1 MKSAITLKEARDY
14 LLSQPFVEGIG
25 IGDVLRFN
33 PYAMNIN
40 PTLLDKTNREIGK
53 NREKDLEKISDG
65 CEVLGSLAG
74 LFNREEGSLDIHLDT
89 EYNLDTFEMGNLE
102 TACLNLHPGL
112 GDIFESGFYL
122 SHPEEFSRIY
132 IDYLTRQDIALKL
145 HKEYGLFLPT
155 DGSTGSGLN
164 VLTPQIEKV
173 EDLNPLL
180 DFGMAYTDLIYK
192 PKMQKRVEKI
202 SGKLME
208 AISRTYDKL
217 RETE

>member
-1 MKSAITLKEARDY
+1 
-14 LLSQPFVEGIG
+14 
-25 IGDVLRFN
+25 
-33 PYAMNIN
+33 
-40 PTLLDKTNREIGK
+40 
-53 NREKDLEKISDG
+53 
-65 CEVLGSLAG
+65 
-74 LFNREEGSLDIHLDT
+74 
-89 EYNLDTFEMGNLE
+89 
-102 TACLNLHPGL
+102 
-112 GDIFESGFYL
+112 
-122 SHPEEFSRIY
+122 RIY